1 MYNLIGL
8 IRTLGTCS
16 WKYEHERDDIE
27 LRAWFIISTSSVRA
41 DDVETIRI
49 LCVI

>member
-16 WKYEHERDDIE
+16 WKYKHERDDIE
-27 LRAWFIISTSSVRA
+27 LRAWVMMNISSLRT

>member
-8 IRTLGTCS
+8 IRTLGTYS

-27 LRAWFIISTSSVRA
+27 LRAWS